1 MSLKVFENKLR
12 EQCKITFCDLKD
24 GSRLNRLLKNKK
36 NSLLDVMYSGRKR
49 PNPLLQSCAISF
61 GHVLEKRD
69 SGACWKTKQDRTL
82 WKTNGTQFRRGMGFL
97 GE

>member
-1 MSLKVFENKLR
+1 MSLKVFENKLK

-61 GHVLEKRD
+61 GHVLEKATMNYAQEMKAK
-69 SGACWKTKQDRTL
+69 GYKNKKLQQNMIL
-82 WKTNGTQFRRGMGFL
+82 FL
-97 GE
+97 E